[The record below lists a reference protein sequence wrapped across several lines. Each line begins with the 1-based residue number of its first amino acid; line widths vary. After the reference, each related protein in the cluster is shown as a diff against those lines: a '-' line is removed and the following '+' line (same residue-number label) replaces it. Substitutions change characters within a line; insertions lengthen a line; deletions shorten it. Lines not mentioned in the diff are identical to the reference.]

1 MRPLKTFSDRK
12 NRAAVFVLALILSA
26 GACLSSWPEE
36 TGVVPELPRLNFDNF
51 LPAVRSELQK
61 ASAEAKARPTDA
73 SASGKLGMILQAHSQ
88 LEGAELCYRRAHVLS
103 PAVFRWVYYLGWVQ
117 AAQGKYEEAAAAL
130 RQALRLDPHYIPA
143 QLQLADCLLASAR
156 WESSAKLYEAI
167 LAQPGDHATAHYGL
181 GRVRAARKDL
191 SGAVESY
198 RKACELFPDFG
209 AAHYALALAYR
220 DLGQTEKAQEQFGL
234 YAKNKTGAP
243 PTGDR
248 LQGEVDAL
256 NESAVHQVRLG
267 TELEHAGM
275 LEPAAAAHEKA
286 LEIDPNLVEAHVNLI
301 SIYGR
306 LGRFDKAEEHYRA
319 AVRLNPNH
327 AESHYDF
334 GVLLFGLG
342 KYAEAE
348 QAFRRALD
356 IDPFHPE
363 AHNNLAYLFEQQGK
377 LAEAKEHYRKAIEN
391 KPDYRLA
398 HFHLGRILVNEKHF
412 REGIEHLLKTL
423 TPEDESTP
431 GYLYALGAAYG
442 RAGDRQ
448 NALRYLQSARE
459 QASQRG
465 QSRLLS
471 SIERDLRVVEGGRP

>member
-1 MRPLKTFSDRK
+1 
-12 NRAAVFVLALILSA
+12 
-26 GACLSSWPEE
+26 
-36 TGVVPELPRLNFDNF
+36 
-51 LPAVRSELQK
+51 
-61 ASAEAKARPTDA
+61 
-73 SASGKLGMILQAHSQ
+73 
-88 LEGAELCYRRAHVLS
+88 
-103 PAVFRWVYYLGWVQ
+103 
-117 AAQGKYEEAAAAL
+117 
-130 RQALRLDPHYIPA
+130 
-143 QLQLADCLLASAR
+143 
-156 WESSAKLYEAI
+156 
-167 LAQPGDHATAHYGL
+167 
-181 GRVRAARKDL
+181 
-191 SGAVESY
+191 
-198 RKACELFPDFG
+198 
-209 AAHYALALAYR
+209 
-220 DLGQTEKAQEQFGL
+220 
-234 YAKNKTGAP
+234 
-243 PTGDR
+243 
-248 LQGEVDAL
+248 
-256 NESAVHQVRLG
+256 
-267 TELEHAGM
+267 
-275 LEPAAAAHEKA
+275 
-286 LEIDPNLVEAHVNLI
+286 VNLI

-306 LGRFDKAEEHYRA
+306 LGRLDKAEEHYRA

-342 KYAEAE
+342 KHAEAE

-398 HFHLGRILVNEKHF
+398 HFHLGRILVNEKRF

-448 NALRYLQSARE
+448 NALRYLHTARE